1 MKKLEN
7 LFFIILGIACDAFGV
22 ATFVL
27 PNGFLVGGIT
37 GVGRV
42 LNHYFSLEVSLAV
55 GIVSVLLFIL
65 AWASLG
71 KKFAMSIVL
80 GTFLFP
86 AFLNVF
92 EHLPILQ
99 NLTDNVVIAAVF
111 GGIMMGMGV
120 GLIIKAGASSG
131 GSDVIPVILNR
142 KFNLPVAPLVYVS
155 DFIILLLQLPFAK
168 TEDVL
173 LGIMLL
179 LICTMTLN
187 KVILTGSS
195 DVQFTIISSRYEE
208 INRRLQ
214 DEADVGTTLLHSK
227 TGHLGNEIDVIVCIA
242 AHKDVHAVKS
252 AISDIDPEAFVTMI
266 NVNDVKGR
274 GFTLVRKY

>member
-1 MKKLEN
+1 MKKIEN
-7 LFFIILGIACDAFGV
+7 LIFILLGIACDAFGV
-22 ATFVL
+22 ACFVL

-42 LNHYFSLEVSLAV
+42 LNHYAHIEVSIAV
-55 GIVSVLLFIL
+55 GIVSVLLFII

-71 KKFAMSIVL
+71 KKFAMTIVV
-80 GTFLFP
+80 GTFMFP
-86 AFLNVF
+86 IFLDIF
-92 EHLPILQ
+92 QRIDALS
-99 NLTDNVVIAAVF
+99 NLTDNEVIAAVC

-142 KFNLPVAPLVYVS
+142 KFNLPVAPMVYLS
-155 DFIILLLQLPFAK
+155 DFIILMLQLPFAS
-168 TEDVL
+168 TDNIL

-214 DEADVGTTLLHSK
+214 DEADVGSTLFHSK
-227 TGHLGNEIDVIVCIA
+227 TGHLGKEIDVIMCIA
-242 AHKDVHAVKS
+242 AHKDIHAVKNI
-252 AISDIDPEAFVTMI
+252 ISEVDSEAFVTMI
-266 NVNDVKGR
+266 NVNDVRGR